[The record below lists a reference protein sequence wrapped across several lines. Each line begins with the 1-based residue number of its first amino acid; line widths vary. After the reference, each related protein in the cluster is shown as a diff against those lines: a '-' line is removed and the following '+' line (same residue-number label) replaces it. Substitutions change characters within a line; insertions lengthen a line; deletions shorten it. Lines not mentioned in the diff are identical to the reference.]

1 MSNNKSVSEAA
12 SSTNPTSS
20 KNTPADTGAPVIG
33 PRARWVALALLML
46 PVLLVSVDNTV
57 LSFALPAISR
67 DLGPSSTTLLWI
79 VDVYPLVLAGLLVA
93 MGTLGDRVGRRRL
106 LLIGG
111 TGFAIVSAAAAFA
124 PTAELLIVARAV
136 MGFFGAMLMP
146 STLSLLRSIF
156 ADPRQRTLA
165 IAIWAGGFSAGSSLG
180 PIVGGAL
187 LQHFP
192 WGSVFLLAV
201 PILLPL
207 LILGP
212 SLIPE
217 SRDPNPHKID
227 YLSIALSLSALTP
240 FVYAIKTLAHDGITV
255 VGVTALVVGVVVGVL
270 FVLRQRRIPN
280 PLLDLSLFG
289 NRFFTGAVLANFLS
303 VFALVGFL
311 FFVSQHL
318 QLVLEL
324 DPLDAGLLL
333 IPGAV
338 CGIVAGLAAAALVR
352 RIAPRRVIIAG
363 ILLSAIGFL
372 LIIAMRDDLNA
383 LVVAGAFVILSFGV
397 GSAETISNDVI
408 LGSVP
413 ADKAGA
419 ASGISETAYELGA
432 VLGTAVLGAILSGFY
447 RANVAVPSGLS
458 ATDSTAAGE
467 TLGGALGVA
476 ESLPSADSSSLI
488 SSAQAA
494 FDSGVGA
501 TATIALVLM
510 LAAALVIQRS
520 MRVRTK
526 DDASAK

>member
-1 MSNNKSVSEAA
+1 M
-12 SSTNPTSS
+12 STNSPSPVTAAEASTPIPAAPS
-20 KNTPADTGAPVIG
+20 TRTPAVG
-33 PRARWVALALLML
+33 PRRRWVALALLML

-106 LLIGG
+106 LLIGA
-111 TGFAIVSAAAAFA
+111 TGFAIISAAAAFA
-124 PTAELLIVARAV
+124 PTAELLILARAV

-187 LQHFP
+187 LQHFA

-217 SRDPNPHKID
+217 SSDPNPKKID
-227 YLSIALSLSALTP
+227 YLSILLSLAALTP
-240 FVYAIKTLAHDGITV
+240 FVYAIKTLAHDGLTAI
-255 VGVTALVVGVVVGVL
+255 GVSALVFGVIVGVL
-270 FVLRQRRIPN
+270 FVLRQRRIAN

-289 NRFFTGAVLANFLS
+289 NRFFSGAVLANFLS

-338 CGIVAGLAAAALVR
+338 GGIIAGLAAAALVR

-383 LVVAGAFVILSFGV
+383 VVVAGAFVILSFGV

-432 VLGTAVLGAILSGFY
+432 VLGTAVLGAVLSGFY
-447 RANVAVPSGLS
+447 RANVAVPEGLS

-476 ESLPSADSSSLI
+476 EALPTADSTSLI
-488 SSAQAA
+488 ASAQAA

-501 TATIALVLM
+501 TATIALILM
-510 LAAALVIQRS
+510 LGAALVIQRS
-520 MRVRTK
+520 MRVRTV
-526 DDASAK
+526 DAPRLK